1 MRLRS
6 RRRVAGA
13 VEPFTAVLF
22 AVSRAVTGA
31 GGTAP
36 ALGPDVLV
44 QVEHVV
50 GVPDGLEPCEPRVLR
65 SEAAPERFLAALG
78 ALPVRLGIDH
88 PRTWAYD
95 VALVI
100 VGVVALA
107 GGTWIVITGEAIRGR
122 KRLSNP
128 RTVRRFRGVS
138 ARLIGPVLILVG
150 PIVVALSAISLF
162 GGGDTSDLLGRL
174 GDSTVGVAAALGFAG
189 RLN

>member
-1 MRLRS
+1 
-6 RRRVAGA
+6 
-13 VEPFTAVLF
+13 
-22 AVSRAVTGA
+22 
-31 GGTAP
+31 
-36 ALGPDVLV
+36 
-44 QVEHVV
+44 
-50 GVPDGLEPCEPRVLR
+50 
-65 SEAAPERFLAALG
+65 
-78 ALPVRLGIDH
+78 
-88 PRTWAYD
+88 